1 MTTSGMDV
9 EEEAVCRPLFL
20 ATKKLKWHLTLRTV
34 FLAASLI
41 RAFLLVY
48 GEWQDSNFA
57 VKFTDVDYH
66 VFSDAALHVVEGNS
80 PFLRPT
86 YRYTPLLAFLLTL
99 NHHLFYSFGK
109 VFFVCCDL
117 GVGLLIHQI
126 LSLRGVAKSK
136 VTFSVS
142 LWLLNPLTAT
152 VSSRGNAESILAVLV
167 LLTLYFVICKRLNFA
182 AMFFGLAIHMK
193 IFPLIYSLPLF
204 LFIDDGHMESADL
217 GRSELDAANALWRF
231 LSPQRLRFIL
241 ATVAMFLIITVA
253 SYLL

>member
-1 MTTSGMDV
+1 MESQDT
-9 EEEAVCRPLFL
+9 AFL
-20 ATKKLKWHLTLRTV
+20 LTGRKLQRLLTLKTV
-34 FLAASLI
+34 FSVAALV
-41 RAFLLVY
+41 RAFLVFY
-48 GEWQDSNFA
+48 GEWQDLNFT

-66 VFSDAALHVVEGNS
+66 VFSDAALHVVEGRS
-80 PFLRPT
+80 PYLRPT

-109 VFFVCCDL
+109 VLFACCDL

-126 LSLRGVAKSK
+126 LSLRGVGKSMI
-136 VTFSVS
+136 TFSVS

-152 VSSRGNAESILAVLV
+152 VSSRGNAESILAILV
-167 LLTLYFVICKRLNFA
+167 LLTLYLVICKRLYLA

-204 LFIDDGHMESADL
+204 LFIDDGHVERADL
-217 GRSELDAANALWRF
+217 GRLELDVTNALWRF
-231 LSPQRLRFIL
+231 LSPQRLRFAS
-241 ATVAMFLIITVA
+241 ATIATFLVITAA

>member
-9 EEEAVCRPLFL
+9 EEPSRKLLFL
-20 ATKKLKWHLTLRTV
+20 ATRKLKRHLTLQTV
-34 FLAASLI
+34 FFAAALI
-41 RAFLLVY
+41 RVFLLVY
-48 GEWQDSNFA
+48 GEWQDSHFA

-66 VFSDAALHVVEGNS
+66 VFSDAALHIVEGNS

-86 YRYTPLLAFLLTL
+86 YRYTPLLAFLLIF

-167 LLTLYFVICKRLNFA
+167 LLTLYFVMRKSLYFA
-182 AMFFGLAIHMK
+182 AIFFGLAIHVK

-204 LFIDDGHMESADL
+204 LFIDDSHIESADL
-217 GRSELDAANALWRF
+217 GRLELDVANALWRF
-231 LSPQRLRFIL
+231 LSPQRLRFVS
-241 ATVAMFLIITVA
+241 ATVATFLVITVA